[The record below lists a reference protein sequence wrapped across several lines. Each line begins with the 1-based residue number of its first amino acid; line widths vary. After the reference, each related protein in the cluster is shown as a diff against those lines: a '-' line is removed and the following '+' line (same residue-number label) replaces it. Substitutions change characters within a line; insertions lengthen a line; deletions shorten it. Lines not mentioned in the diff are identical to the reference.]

1 MLWSIFWGMP
11 SNGKDNMKTLIS
23 IFLGCFA
30 AQALFAS
37 DPALTIYN
45 QNFAVVRA
53 SIHLDLKAGVNN
65 ISYNEATMHLEP
77 DSVVLRD
84 PTGKL
89 ALQILEQNFRADP
102 ISQALLLNYYEG
114 KTIEFESQPEG
125 VQGKKEI
132 IRGKIVRSGYVPH
145 QQAFNQYGQ
154 EYYQAQMA
162 YSSAS
167 SGGGQ
172 PIIEVD
178 GKLMFRLPGEPL
190 FPALPDESIL
200 KPTLTWQLNADRGGA
215 LDAELSYVTGGMS
228 WQAAYNLVAPEK
240 GDTLDLVGWVTMD
253 NQTGKSFNH
262 AKIKLMA
269 GDVSKIQNGMARGS
283 SRFMADAGRASP
295 VQPPVTEKSFDEY
308 HLYTLERATTLLDRE
323 TKQVEFVR
331 ADGIKSRPIYI
342 YDGAKID
349 QNRYNGWGF
358 ENIRNDRDY
367 GTESNPKV
375 WVMREFMNSESNHLG
390 LPLPKGRLR
399 FYRRDA
405 DGQMEFTGENTIDHT
420 PRDEMIRV
428 ATGNAFDLVGERKR
442 TNYQLDTNRKEL
454 DESFAV
460 KLRNHKQEAV
470 EIRVVEHLY
479 RCPTWEIREKSN
491 TFLKT
496 DAQTIEFRVEVKPD
510 GEETVTYSVHY
521 SW

>member
-1 MLWSIFWGMP
+1 MAGGL
-11 SNGKDNMKTLIS
+11 
-23 IFLGCFA
+23 A
-30 AQALFAS
+30 AQAVFAS

-45 QNFAVVRA
+45 QNFAVVRD
-53 SIHLDLKAGVNN
+53 SIPLNLKAGVND

-84 PTGKL
+84 PTGKR

-125 VQGKKEI
+125 AQGKKEI

-145 QQAFNQYGQ
+145 QQAFSQYGQ
-154 EYYQAQMA
+154 EFYQAQMA
-162 YSSAS
+162 YSSPE

-190 FPALPDESIL
+190 FPALPDDSIL
-200 KPTLTWQLNADRGGA
+200 KPTLSWQLNTDRSGG

-240 GDTLDLVGWVTMD
+240 GDMLDLVGWVTID
-253 NQTGKSFNH
+253 NQTGKSFNR

-269 GDVSKIQNGMARGS
+269 GDVNKIQNENAPRSYSKAAMFDSLNGA
-283 SRFMADAGRASP
+283 A
-295 VQPPVTEKSFDEY
+295 PPVTEKAFDEY
-308 HLYTLERATTLLDRE
+308 HLYTLQRATTLLDRE

-331 ADGIKSRPIYI
+331 ASGIKSHPVYV

-349 QNRYNGWGF
+349 YNRYNGWGF

-375 WVMREFMNSESNHLG
+375 WVMREFKNSEENHLG
-390 LPLPKGRLR
+390 IPLPKGRLR

-420 PRDEMIRV
+420 PRNEMIRV
-428 ATGNAFDLVGERKR
+428 TTGNAFDIVGERKR
-442 TNYQLDTNRKEL
+442 TNHHLDDNRREL
-454 DESFAV
+454 DESFAIT
-460 KLRNHKQEAV
+460 LRNHKKEAA

-479 RCPTWEIREKSN
+479 RWPTWEIIEKSRD
-491 TFLKT
+491 FIKT
-496 DAQTIEFRVEVKPD
+496 DAQTIEFRVEAKPD
-510 GEETVTYSVHY
+510 AEETVTYTAHY
-521 SW
+521 TW

>member
-1 MLWSIFWGMP
+1 MNTLTSIFA
-11 SNGKDNMKTLIS
+11 
-23 IFLGCFA
+23 GCFA
-30 AQALFAS
+30 AQAVLAS
-37 DPALTIYN
+37 EPALTIYN
-45 QNFAVVRA
+45 QNFAVVRD
-53 SIHLDLKAGVNN
+53 SIHLELKAGVNN
-65 ISYNEATMHLEP
+65 ISYNDATMHLEP

-84 PTGKL
+84 PAGKQ

-102 ISQALLLNYYEG
+102 VSQALLLNYYEG

-125 VQGKKEI
+125 ARGKKEI

-145 QQAFNQYGQ
+145 QQAINQYGQ
-154 EYYQAQMA
+154 EFYQAQAA
-162 YSSAS
+162 YSSPE

-172 PIIEVD
+172 PIIEVN

-190 FPALPDESIL
+190 FPALADDSIL
-200 KPTLTWQLNADRGGA
+200 KPTLTWQLNADHEGA

-240 GDTLDLVGWVTMD
+240 GDRLDLVGWVTID
-253 NQTGKSFNH
+253 NQTGKSFNQ

-269 GDVSKIQNGMARGS
+269 GDVSKIQNENRLMAFARPATFGGS
-283 SRFMADAGRASP
+283 P
-295 VQPPVTEKSFDEY
+295 NQPPVSEKSFDEY

-323 TKQVEFVR
+323 TKQVEFAR
-331 ADGIKSRPIYI
+331 ANGIQSRPIYV

-349 QNRYNGWGF
+349 YNRYNGWGF

-375 WVMREFMNSESNHLG
+375 WVLREFMNSESNHLG
-390 LPLPKGRLR
+390 IPLPKGRLR

-442 TNYQLDTNRKEL
+442 TNHSLDSSRRML
-454 DESFAV
+454 DESFAI
-460 KLRNHKQEAV
+460 KLRNHKKEPA

-479 RCPTWEIREKSN
+479 RWPTWEITEKSN
-491 TFLKT
+491 AFVKT
-496 DAQTIEFRVEVKPD
+496 DAQSIKFRIEVKPD
-510 GEETVTYSVHY
+510 AEETVTYTAHY

>member
-1 MLWSIFWGMP
+1 MKFPLLIFA
-11 SNGKDNMKTLIS
+11 
-23 IFLGCFA
+23 GCLA
-30 AQALFAS
+30 AQAVFAS

-45 QNFAVVRA
+45 QNFAVVRD
-53 SIHLDLKAGVNN
+53 SIHLKLKAGVNE

-84 PTGKL
+84 PTGKR

-125 VQGKKEI
+125 AQGKKEI
-132 IRGKIVRSGYVPH
+132 ISGKIVRSGYVPH
-145 QQAFNQYGQ
+145 QQSFSQYGQ
-154 EYYQAQMA
+154 EYYQSQMA
-162 YSSAS
+162 YAS
-167 SGGGQ
+167 PDSGGGQ
-172 PIIEVD
+172 PIIEVN

-190 FPALPDESIL
+190 FPALPDDSIL
-200 KPTLTWQLNADRGGA
+200 KPTLTWQLNADQGGA

-228 WQAAYNLVAPEK
+228 WQAAYNLVSPEK
-240 GDTLDLVGWVTMD
+240 GDTLDLVGWVTID
-253 NQTGKSFNH
+253 NQTGKSFNQ

-269 GDVSKIQNGMARGS
+269 GDVNKIQNQNAFGGRYAMSKAIRG
-283 SRFMADAGRASP
+283 AAG
-295 VQPPVTEKSFDEY
+295 PPVTEKSFDEY

-331 ADGIKSRPIYI
+331 ADGIKSRPIYV
-342 YDGAKID
+342 YDGVKID
-349 QNRYNGWGF
+349 FNRYNGWGF
-358 ENIRNDRDY
+358 ENIRNDREY

-375 WVMREFMNSESNHLG
+375 WVMREFTNSEANHLG
-390 LPLPKGRLR
+390 IPLPKGRLR

-428 ATGNAFDLVGERKR
+428 ATGDAFDIVGERKR
-442 TNYQLDTNRKEL
+442 TNHRLDGNRREM
-454 DESFAV
+454 DESFEI
-460 KLRNHKQEAV
+460 KLRNHKKEAV

-479 RCPTWEIREKSN
+479 QSPTWEITEKSN

-496 DAQTIEFRVEVKPD
+496 DAQTIEFRIEAKPD
-510 GEETVTYSVHY
+510 AEQTVTYTVHY

>member
-1 MLWSIFWGMP
+1 
-11 SNGKDNMKTLIS
+11 MKRIIS
-23 IFLGCFA
+23 LVAGCLAARAVFA
-30 AQALFAS
+30 A

-45 QNFAVVRA
+45 QNFAVVRDA
-53 SIHLDLKAGVNN
+53 IHLNLNAGVND
-65 ISYNEATMHLEP
+65 ISYNQATMHLEP

-84 PTGKL
+84 PTGKH

-114 KTIEFESQPEG
+114 KTIEFESQPQG
-125 VQGKKEI
+125 AQGKKEI

-145 QQAFNQYGQ
+145 QHAFIQYGP
-154 EYYQAQMA
+154 EYYQSQMA
-162 YSSAS
+162 FSSPD

-190 FPALPDESIL
+190 FPALPDDSIL

-228 WQAAYNLVAPEK
+228 WQAAYNLVSPEK
-240 GDTLDLVGWVTMD
+240 GDTLDLVGWVTID
-253 NQTGKSFNH
+253 NQTGKSFQH

-269 GDVSKIQNGMARGS
+269 GDVSKIQNGNSPMAS
-283 SRFMADAGRASP
+283 ASRSTWAPSGGQAA
-295 VQPPVTEKSFDEY
+295 VTEKVFDEY

-331 ADGIKSRPIYI
+331 ADGIHSQAIYV

-349 QNRYNGWGF
+349 NLYNGWNY
-358 ENIRNDRDY
+358 EAIRGNRDY
-367 GTESNPKV
+367 GIESNPKI
-375 WVMREFMNSESNHLG
+375 WVMREFTNSEANHLG

-428 ATGNAFDLVGERKR
+428 TTGNAFDLVGERTR
-442 TNYQLDTNRKEL
+442 TNHKLDNRAQTL
-454 DESFAV
+454 DESFAI
-460 KLRNHKQEAV
+460 KLRNHKKEAV

-479 RCPTWEIREKSN
+479 RSPTWEITEKSSPF
-491 TFLKT
+491 TKT

-510 GEETVTYSVHY
+510 AEETVTYTAHY

>member
-1 MLWSIFWGMP
+1 MKKLVSIFA
-11 SNGKDNMKTLIS
+11 
-23 IFLGCFA
+23 GCLA
-30 AQALFAS
+30 AQAVLAS

-45 QNFAVVRA
+45 QNFAVVRD
-53 SIHLDLKAGVNN
+53 SIHLNLKAGVND

-84 PTGKL
+84 PTGKH
-89 ALQILEQNFRADP
+89 ALQILEQSFRADP

-114 KTIEFESQPEG
+114 KTIEFQDG
-125 VQGKKEI
+125 KEI

-145 QQAFNQYGQ
+145 QQAFSQYGP
-154 EYYQAQMA
+154 EYYQSQMS
-162 YSSAS
+162 YAS
-167 SGGGQ
+167 VDSGGGQ

-190 FPALPDESIL
+190 FPALSDDSIL
-200 KPTLTWQLNADRGGA
+200 KPTLTWQLNADMGGA

-228 WQAAYNLVAPEK
+228 WQSAYNLVAPEK
-240 GDTLDLVGWVTMD
+240 GDTLDMVGWVTID
-253 NQTGKSFNH
+253 NQTGKSFNQ

-269 GDVSKIQNGMARGS
+269 GDVNKIQPQNRNMGLASRDMS
-283 SRFMADAGRASP
+283 SVFAGA
-295 VQPPVTEKSFDEY
+295 PPVTEKAFDEY

-331 ADGIKSRPIYI
+331 ADGIQSRPIYV
-342 YDGAKID
+342 YDGAKINY
-349 QNRYNGWGF
+349 NRYNGWSY
-358 ENIRNDRDY
+358 ESIRNDRDY
-367 GTESNPKV
+367 GAESNPKV

-390 LPLPKGRLR
+390 IPLPKGRLR

-428 ATGNAFDLVGERKR
+428 ATGDAFDLVGERKR
-442 TNYQLDTNRKEL
+442 TNHHLDNNRSEL
-454 DESFAV
+454 DESFAIH
-460 KLRNHKQEAV
+460 LRNHKKEAV
-470 EIRVVEHLY
+470 EIRVAEHLY
-479 RCPTWEIREKSN
+479 RWPTWDITEKSN
-491 TFLKT
+491 PFVKT

-510 GEETVTYSVHY
+510 AEETVTYTVHY

>member
-1 MLWSIFWGMP
+1 MKKLGSIFA
-11 SNGKDNMKTLIS
+11 
-23 IFLGCFA
+23 GCLA

-45 QNFAVVRA
+45 QNFAVVRD
-53 SIHLDLKAGVNN
+53 SIHLDLKAGVND

-84 PTGKL
+84 PTGKHE
-89 ALQILEQNFRADP
+89 LQILEQNFRADP

-114 KTIEFESQPEG
+114 KTIEFETQPEG
-125 VQGKKEI
+125 VEGKKEI
-132 IRGKIVRSGYVPH
+132 INGKIVRSGYVPH
-145 QQAFNQYGQ
+145 QQAVNQYGQ
-154 EYYQAQMA
+154 EYYQSQTL
-162 YSSAS
+162 YSSPA

-172 PIIEVD
+172 PIIEVN
-178 GKLMFRLPGEPL
+178 GKLIFRLPGEPL
-190 FPALPDESIL
+190 FPALPDDSIL

-240 GDTLDLVGWVTMD
+240 GDTLDLVGWVTID
-253 NQTGKSFNH
+253 NQTGKSFNQ

-269 GDVSKIQNGMARGS
+269 GDVNKIQPQSRTVMGAMAGAA
-283 SRFMADAGRASP
+283 MDGL
-295 VQPPVTEKSFDEY
+295 QPAVTEKAFDEY
-308 HLYTLERATTLLDRE
+308 HLYTLQRATTLLDRE

-331 ADGIKSRPIYI
+331 ADGIKSKPIYV

-349 QNRYNGWGF
+349 YNRYGGWGY

-375 WVMREFMNSESNHLG
+375 WVMREFKNSESNHLG
-390 LPLPKGRLR
+390 IPLPKGRLR

-420 PRDEMIRV
+420 PCDEMIRV
-428 ATGNAFDLVGERKR
+428 TTGNAFDLVGERKR
-442 TNYQLDTNRKEL
+442 TNHHLDDRRREL
-454 DESFAV
+454 DESFEI
-460 KLRNHKQEAV
+460 KLRNHKKEAV

-479 RCPTWEIREKSN
+479 RWPTWEITDHSN

-496 DAQTIEFRVEVKPD
+496 DAQTIEFRVQVKPD
-510 GEETVTYSVHY
+510 AEETVTYTAHY

>member
-1 MLWSIFWGMP
+1 
-11 SNGKDNMKTLIS
+11 MKSLIS
-23 IFLGCFA
+23 IFAGCFA
-30 AQALFAS
+30 AQAVFAA

-45 QNFAVVRA
+45 QNFAVVRDA
-53 SIHLDLKAGVNN
+53 IHLNLKAGVND
-65 ISYNEATMHLEP
+65 ISYNDATMHLEP

-84 PTGKL
+84 PTGQH

-114 KTIEFESQPEG
+114 KTIEFVSQPEG
-125 VQGKKEI
+125 AQGKREI

-145 QQAFNQYGQ
+145 QSAFGQYGQ
-154 EYYQAQMA
+154 NYYQSQMS
-162 YSSAS
+162 YAS
-167 SGGGQ
+167 VDSGGGQ

-178 GKLMFRLPGEPL
+178 GKLMFSLPGEPR
-190 FPALPDESIL
+190 FPALPDDSIL
-200 KPTLTWQLNADRGGA
+200 KPTLTWQLNADRSGA
-215 LDAELSYVTGGMS
+215 VDAELSYVTGGMS
-228 WQAAYNLVAPEK
+228 WQAAYNLVSTEK
-240 GDTLDLVGWVTMD
+240 GDDLDLVGWVTID
-253 NQTGKSFNH
+253 NQTGKSFPH

-269 GDVSKIQNGMARGS
+269 GDVSKIQNGNRPMGY
-283 SRFMADAGRASP
+283 AGRAMFEASAAAP
-295 VQPPVTEKSFDEY
+295 AVTEKAFDEY

-331 ADGIKSRPIYI
+331 ADGIHSRAIYV

-349 QNRYNGWGF
+349 QNRYAGWAY

-375 WVMREFMNSESNHLG
+375 WVMREFTNSEANHLG

-428 ATGNAFDLVGERKR
+428 ATGNAFDVVGERKR
-442 TNYQLDTNRKEL
+442 TNHTLNENKRSL
-454 DESFAV
+454 DESFAIT
-460 KLRNHKQEAV
+460 LRNHKKEPV
-470 EIRVVEHLY
+470 EIRAVEHLY
-479 RCPTWEIREKSN
+479 RWPSWEITEKSHE
-491 TFLKT
+491 FIKT

-510 GEETVTYSVHY
+510 AEETLTYTAHY
-521 SW
+521 TW

>member
-1 MLWSIFWGMP
+1 
-11 SNGKDNMKTLIS
+11 MKKLIS
-23 IFLGCFA
+23 IFVGCLA
-30 AQALFAS
+30 AQAVFAS

-45 QNFAVVRA
+45 QNFAVVRD
-53 SIHLDLKAGVNN
+53 SIHLDLKAGVND

-84 PTGKL
+84 PTGKH

-114 KTIEFESQPEG
+114 KTIEFLSQPEG

-145 QQAFNQYGQ
+145 QQAFSQYGQ
-154 EYYQAQMA
+154 EYYQSQMV
-162 YSSAS
+162 YAS
-167 SGGGQ
+167 PDSGGGQ
-172 PIIEVD
+172 PIIEVN

-190 FPALPDESIL
+190 FPTLPDESIL
-200 KPTLTWQLNADRGGA
+200 KPTLTWQLNAGQSGA

-240 GDTLDLVGWVTMD
+240 GDALDLVGWVTID
-253 NQTGKSFNH
+253 NQTGKSFNQ

-269 GDVSKIQNGMARGS
+269 GDVNKIQNGRNV
-283 SRFMADAGRASP
+283 SRFMQADADMGQALGR
-295 VQPPVTEKSFDEY
+295 PPVTEKAFDEY

-331 ADGIKSRPIYI
+331 ADGIKSRPIYV
-342 YDGAKID
+342 YDGAKINY
-349 QNRYNGWGF
+349 NRYNGWGF
-358 ENIRNDRDY
+358 ESIRNDRDY

-375 WVMREFMNSESNHLG
+375 WVMREFTNSEANHLG
-390 LPLPKGRLR
+390 IPLPKGRLR

-420 PRDEMIRV
+420 PRDEVIRV
-428 ATGNAFDLVGERKR
+428 ATGDAFDLVGERKR
-442 TNYQLDTNRKEL
+442 TNHNLDSNGNKL
-454 DESFAV
+454 DESFAI
-460 KLRNHKQEAV
+460 KLRNHKKEAV

-479 RCPTWEIREKSN
+479 RWPTWDITEKSSA
-491 TFLKT
+491 FVKT
-496 DAQTIEFRVEVKPD
+496 DAQTIEFRAEMKPD
-510 GEETVTYSVHY
+510 AEETVTYTVHY

>member
-1 MLWSIFWGMP
+1 M
-11 SNGKDNMKTLIS
+11 
-23 IFLGCFA
+23 
-30 AQALFAS
+30 
-37 DPALTIYN
+37 TIYN
-45 QNFAVVRA
+45 QNFAVVRD
-53 SIHLDLKAGVNN
+53 SIHLDLKAGVND
-65 ISYNEATMHLEP
+65 ISYNDATMHLEP

-84 PTGKL
+84 PTGKH

-114 KTIEFESQPEG
+114 KTIEFESRPEG
-125 VQGKKEI
+125 AQGKKEI

-154 EYYQAQMA
+154 EYYQSQML
-162 YSSAS
+162 YAS
-167 SGGGQ
+167 PDSGGGQ
-172 PIIEVD
+172 PIIEVG

-200 KPTLTWQLNADRGGA
+200 KPTLTWLLNAGRSGA

-240 GDTLDLVGWVTMD
+240 GDTLDLVGWVTID
-253 NQTGKSFNH
+253 NQTGKSFNQ

-269 GDVSKIQNGMARGS
+269 GDVNKIQNGRNI
-283 SRFMADAGRASP
+283 GRYMFEGAVSGTALG
-295 VQPPVTEKSFDEY
+295 QAPVTEKSFDEY

-331 ADGIKSRPIYI
+331 ADGIKSRPIYV
-342 YDGAKID
+342 YDGAKINY
-349 QNRYNGWGF
+349 NRYNGWDI
-358 ENIRNDRDY
+358 ESIRNDRDY

-390 LPLPKGRLR
+390 MPLPKGRLR

-442 TNYQLDTNRKEL
+442 TNHHLDNNRKEL
-454 DESFAV
+454 DESFAIQ
-460 KLRNHKQEAV
+460 LRNHKKEAV

-479 RCPTWEIREKSN
+479 RWPTWDITEKSN
-491 TFLKT
+491 PFVKT
-496 DAQTIEFRVEVKPD
+496 DAQTIEFSVEVKPD
-510 GEETVTYSVHY
+510 AEETVTYAVHY